1 MMPSLRPGQLVLFV
15 SRPEVRTGDVVMV
28 QHNGLEKIKRV
39 EQQGSSRIYIVGDN
53 PAASTD
59 SRQFGWIEKTS
70 VIATLVFPRLK
81 S

>member
-1 MMPSLRPGQLVLFV
+1 
-15 SRPEVRTGDVVMV
+15 MV

-70 VIATLVFPRLK
+70 VIATLVFPRSK
-81 S
+81 R